1 MEMEDLR
8 KAFVTFDENDALLMK
23 SIDEIFRNKVVKQGA
38 KEYFIPSMLEE
49 EVLEKSGY
57 FRSFPQHL
65 TIPAFVKRECF
76 DQTVKNKKV
85 TETQVGMQNIYLT
98 PSACLGLYPMLE
110 GKTIND
116 EIFTM
121 NVNVYRYEE
130 GRFDG
135 KVRFWDY
142 NVREVVFVGGN
153 EFVNSK
159 MGEFMDI
166 TKEISNEIGIPMSIM
181 SATDMFYPTPEN
193 RIKKRFQSANDL
205 KFEMISH
212 VDGKQV
218 ALGSFNYH
226 NNHFSVPFHFDQNGT
241 TISACIGY
249 GLQRWVAAI
258 KDAGEQAINKVINYG
273 KISED
278 FVMGE

>member
-1 MEMEDLR
+1 MLAG
-8 KAFVTFDENDALLMK
+8 KA
-23 SIDEIFRNKVVKQGA
+23 
-38 KEYFIPSMLEE
+38 
-49 EVLEKSGY
+49 
-57 FRSFPQHL
+57 
-65 TIPAFVKRECF
+65 
-76 DQTVKNKKV
+76 
-85 TETQVGMQNIYLT
+85 
-98 PSACLGLYPMLE
+98 
-110 GKTIND
+110 INE

-142 NVREVVFVGGN
+142 NVREVVFVGSN
-153 EFVNSK
+153 EYVNSK
-159 MGEFMDI
+159 MAEFKEI
-166 TKEISNEIGIPMSIM
+166 TKKVSNEIGVPMNIM
-181 SATDMFYPTPEN
+181 SATDMFYPTTEN

-205 KFEMISH
+205 KFEMISQ

-241 TISACIGY
+241 IVSACIGY

-258 KDAGEQAINKVINYG
+258 KDAGDQAINKVINYTNN
-273 KISED
+273 
-278 FVMGE
+278 